1 MTQSYNILTHFLS
14 SIRMFFFLLFFISIG
29 YSNVLAADVN
39 LHVGDHILF
48 APPNPPRSD
57 AAINNCAWGD
67 CGNNEFHIVT
77 NSDHSATIYLD
88 YDFQGIKNFQCT
100 LYYYWY
106 ENGHQYNTHK
116 SYLFTIRSLGN
127 SGGGTPDTPTGSF
140 YIYDIDQYINIEVGE
155 SHAAGA
161 YTSSSDG
168 TVTWFS
174 SNPLVCKVYA
184 AGNSRMAT
192 IVGVGKGA
200 TSVIAQWNGH
210 SSSCWVTVSP
220 SVPKTVTIKPQNPD
234 VYCGGTKQLSA
245 TVSPSN
251 APQSVTWKIIEG
263 NSDIAT
269 ISNSGLISGHN
280 PGEVCVQATANNGVC
295 DTKYVKVLEPSLHLE
310 STLPKNNATEVSVF
324 INPEATFSHNI
335 EKGNDFSSIALMNQE
350 IGTNISGKIE
360 IKSNKLIFYPNKPL
374 GPQVN
379 YTLTVPANA
388 VKSKWGTHYV
398 DEIKVNF
405 KTGDYEKLILT
416 SSNSQKF
423 LSKGDKISLTANKAS
438 AKIYY
443 TLNGSTPTENS
454 TLYTGA
460 ITFENDIKLR
470 AIAMGD
476 GYENSEIL
484 SMDYYLTNVEVKGRY
499 PDENT
504 QLFVY
509 EDVNPSLTFSNK
521 IEASDNINI
530 NSVSVLK
537 NGKDAIEGEVIVADS
552 TIYFVPDEPLELGCY
567 YKVSVPQNA
576 IVTWLGEENDVT
588 TWTFSTGDFATAIAM
603 GDEVSAAIK
612 TDRSLLTWGEIY
624 TSGNN
629 ADGSYVNESRPTPET
644 FVSGDVASVSAG
656 YMHNA
661 IIKTDGTLWM
671 WGRQYC
677 GEFGN
682 NSTTGSASPTKIMDR
697 VTEISCGGQSSAIV
711 KNDGSLWMVGRNDF
725 GQIGDSTIMVRK
737 SPVKIMDDVRSAVAG
752 WCSSYAIKNDGT
764 LMAWGRNDNG
774 QLGDGTTDDRWE
786 PTDIMNDVAIV
797 STSHTETNT
806 AAAIKTDGSLWVWG
820 NGNSTPQKVL
830 DDVSSVSTR
839 VGYITA
845 IKNDGTM
852 WKYSDGSTEMIAEG
866 IADVQ
871 TNGASML
878 ALKKDGSVWSGNSLS
893 LTEKKVDG
901 RSSSELAGLNLNRK
915 TMRIAEGTRSV
926 LVAKPIAINADYST
940 LTWESSN
947 ESVLEVSERGVLT
960 ANAIG
965 ETDVTVTIADSKGK
979 KYTSTCHVSIVDP
992 NDLDG
997 IQSIVTEQQ
1006 TMRAWANN
1014 NVLHISGLRV
1024 GNRVNVYDTSGAV
1037 VDTFIAEGENAT
1049 RPLSTQGVYIV
1060 KSTTGTSKVLNR

>member
-1 MTQSYNILTHFLS
+1 MTSKIDSVKNGLKIVLPILLCFLCATNMYAGKTETKRLNVGDEFTVYTTYHSYTNSVLWNWDTGVLELVGSLYATSTSATFRVKKATPGVSPVVIQATTYYFKNNTTS
-14 SIRMFFFLLFFISIG
+14 SGLNKDLDTWHVYATDNSTVSLNTNSETVSPGDYFTLRATPSNSSYSG
-29 YSNVLAADVN
+29 DYEWTSTNSNV
-39 LHVGDHILF
+39 
-48 APPNPPRSD
+48 
-57 AAINNCAWGD
+57 
-67 CGNNEFHIVT
+67 
-77 NSDHSATIYLD
+77 
-88 YDFQGIKNFQCT
+88 
-100 LYYYWY
+100 
-106 ENGHQYNTHK
+106 
-116 SYLFTIRSLGN
+116 
-127 SGGGTPDTPTGSF
+127 
-140 YIYDIDQYINIEVGE
+140 
-155 SHAAGA
+155 A
-161 YTSSSDG
+161 YTSG
-168 TVTWFS
+168 W
-174 SNPLVCKVYA
+174 
-184 AGNSRMAT
+184 GNSVSVITKNSGNAT
-192 IVGVGKGA
+192 IRVTLDNGKYAECYVTVRSVAVSSADVSPSTAYIDIDATKSLSLSIYPSNATVNSKSWYSTNSSVASVSSSGVVTGKSEGHA
-200 TSVIAQWNGH
+200 EVYCIVNGSVT
-210 SSSCWVTVSP
+210 SSSCYVSVSKP
-220 SVPKTVTIKPQNPD
+220 SFT
-234 VYCGGTKQLSA
+234 LSS
-245 TVSPSN
+245 TSP
-251 APQSVTWKIIEG
+251 T
-263 NSDIAT
+263 
-269 ISNSGLISGHN
+269 
-280 PGEVCVQATANNGVC
+280 
-295 DTKYVKVLEPSLHLE
+295 
-310 STLPKNNATEVSVF
+310 NNATGQSVF
-324 INPEATFSHNI
+324 VQPSATFCRAI
-335 EKGNDFSSIALMNQE
+335 YQGTTYSSISLKNSNGQTVS
-350 IGTNISGKIE
+350 GNSSISG
-360 IKSNKLIFYPNKPL
+360 STLSFTPTNPL
-374 GPQVN
+374 QAN
-379 YTLTVPANA
+379 TTYTLSIPANA
-388 VKSKWGTHYV
+388 VKDKYGSYNSAVTRT
-398 DEIKVNF
+398 F
-405 KTGDYEKLILT
+405 TTGDLEKLTLKT
-416 SSNSQKF
+416 SVTDKF
-423 LSKGDKISLTANKAS
+423 LSKGDKISLTASKSS

-443 TLNGSTPTENS
+443 TLNGSTPTENC

-484 SMDYYLTNVEVKGRY
+484 SMDYYLTNVEVAGRY
-499 PDENT
+499 PDSDT

-521 IEASDNINI
+521 IEPSDNIN
-530 NSVSVLK
+530 NVSVLK

-552 TIYFVPDEPLELGCY
+552 TIYFIPDEPLELGCY

-576 IVTWLGEENDVT
+576 IATWLGEENDAT
-588 TWTFSTGDFATAIAM
+588 SWTFSTGDFATAIAM
-603 GDEVSAAIK
+603 GGEVSAAIK
-612 TDRSLLTWGEIY
+612 TDGSLLSWGEIY
-624 TSGNN
+624 KSGNS
-629 ADGSYVNESRPTPET
+629 ADGSYVNESRQTPET

-661 IIKTDGTLWM
+661 IIKTDGSLWM

-682 NSTTGSASPTKIMDR
+682 NSTAGSASPIKVMSD
-697 VTEISCGGQSSAIV
+697 VSDVSCGGQSSAIV
-711 KNDGSLWMVGRNDF
+711 KADGSLWMVGRNDF
-725 GQIGDSTIMVRK
+725 GQIGDSTIMVHK
-737 SPVKIMDDVRSAVAG
+737 SPVKIMDDVSSAVAG

-797 STSHTETNT
+797 SASHTETNT

-839 VGYITA
+839 VGYVTA

-915 TMRIAEGTRSV
+915 TMRIAEGTKSV

-940 LTWESSN
+940 LTWNSSN

-979 KYTSTCHVSIVDP
+979 NYTSTCHVSIVDP

-1006 TMRAWANN
+1006 TMRAWASN
-1014 NVLHISGLRV
+1014 NVLHISGLRD

-1049 RPLSTQGVYIV
+1049 RPLSKQDVYIV